1 MDTKTLL
8 IAALAVS
15 LTTSLCMA
23 IVFWTRQTYSGFGYW
38 VAGQVCVTLSIPL
51 FMLPRDHFSPWLT
64 IILANDLW
72 FAAMMLNNRGN
83 LVFRSRCIG
92 YGWEIAASVSFC
104 ALFAYFTVLEPNI
117 TARLTVIALYH
128 GGFQLW
134 TIAVLLMRRPAYFG
148 SSDVLQV
155 VSLGSLLA
163 INIMR
168 AGSLWVS
175 GGSIPHQV
183 IALQPFI
190 DMILLGTI
198 VIMLVLT
205 LSQIIMNTQRLEYD
219 YRIAQ
224 ERLELALDG
233 SNTGLYAAHLLTGE
247 TFVDE
252 RHQRLLGYRPGEVVF
267 AVQNWL
273 EHIHPQ
279 DQPALLERYEEV
291 AKGSQPAFESE
302 YRVRHRDGTWRW
314 VLDRGK
320 SFDLDALGCPRQVT
334 GTLMDITERKQMEAA
349 LRESN
354 ARYDELVR
362 RIPVGIYTL
371 RIHASGAINFEYVS
385 GKFCQMLGLNE
396 SEVLRDVEAVH
407 GRIHPDDRATL
418 DEANQIA
425 AQNLKPFRWEGRSR
439 LWGETRWIRLES
451 EPTLLPNGDSLW
463 NGVMIDNTER
473 HRLEEALREQTIRD
487 PLTGLFNRRYLDE
500 TLPRELHRR
509 QRRGEPLAVAMLD
522 VDHFKCFN
530 DNYGHKAG
538 DAVLRAIGEL
548 LKHLLRA
555 DDVAC
560 RYGGEE
566 LTVILPG
573 ATPDDAQVKLNTV
586 RRAIMAMRVL
596 YQGET
601 LPAITVS
608 VGVAAAGEQETDG
621 AALLGRADAALYLAK
636 EQGRNRVIASGA

>member
-23 IVFWTRQTYSGFGYW
+23 IIFWTRRTYPGFGLW
-38 VAGQVCVTLSIPL
+38 VAGHFCLVVSVAL
-51 FMLPRDHFSPWLT
+51 FILPRDHFPPWLT
-64 IILANDLW
+64 IILANYLW

-83 LVFRSRCIG
+83 LVFRGRRIG
-92 YGWEIAASVSFC
+92 YGWEMAASVSFC
-104 ALFAYFTVLEPNI
+104 VLFPYFTVLEPNI

-134 TIAVLLMRRPAYFG
+134 TVAVLLMRRPAYFG

-155 VSLGSLLA
+155 VSLGILLV

-168 AGSLWVS
+168 AGSLWIS
-175 GGSIPHQV
+175 GGPIPHQV

-198 VIMLVLT
+198 VVMLVLT

-267 AVQNWL
+267 TVQNWL

-291 AKGSQPAFESE
+291 AKGSRPTFESE

-320 SFDLDALGCPRQVT
+320 SFDPDALGCPRRVT
-334 GTLMDITERKQMEAA
+334 GTLMDITERKQAEAA
-349 LRESN
+349 LRESEEKFRQLFKVVPIPLCFAN
-354 ARYDELVR
+354 AQ
-362 RIPVGIYTL
+362 GILIDINDRFVQVFGYTL
-371 RIHASGAINFEYVS
+371 DDVPT
-385 GKFCQMLGLNE
+385 LNE
-396 SEVLRDVEAVH
+396 WWLLAYPDENYRTWVVATWNAAVQKSARDGSDIASVEYRV
-407 GRIHPDDRATL
+407 
-418 DEANQIA
+418 
-425 AQNLKPFRWEGRSR
+425 
-439 LWGETRWIRLES
+439 
-451 EPTLLPNGDSLW
+451 
-463 NGVMIDNTER
+463 
-473 HRLEEALREQTIRD
+473 
-487 PLTGLFNRRYLDE
+487 TGKDQYCS
-500 TLPRELHRR
+500 
-509 QRRGEPLAVAMLD
+509 A
-522 VDHFKCFN
+522 
-530 DNYGHKAG
+530 
-538 DAVLRAIGEL
+538 
-548 LKHLLRA
+548 HLLDR
-555 DDVAC
+555 
-560 RYGGEE
+560 
-566 LTVILPG
+566 
-573 ATPDDAQVKLNTV
+573 QNK
-586 RRAIMAMRVL
+586 
-596 YQGET
+596 
-601 LPAITVS
+601 VS
-608 VGVAAAGEQETDG
+608 MFIIH
-621 AALLGRADAALYLAK
+621 RMK
-636 EQGRNRVIASGA
+636 